1 MPAVF
6 CYGLCHMSIQE
17 FTECYLTHKKARL
30 CAVMSMWLV
39 HIKEH
44 VWSIGYA
51 QPPSFYLWAS
61 RGVKCCA
68 GGLNEKEVWPCMRGQ
83 PVCSPGSWSGRGW
96 LPLKKW
102 KDSEWKVA
110 RAVKSC
116 EAHSIILQVFY
127 SALYQVPNLLLII
140 IVSNSGMSTTNT
152 PPVFFPLDSYVHNK
166 LCNGI
171 GTGTAKNCSWV
182 RMQYD
187 QAHLHN

>member
-1 MPAVF
+1 MGDRLSYTGSCQDVMPAVF

-17 FTECYLTHKKARL
+17 FTECYLTRKKAGL

-61 RGVKCCA
+61 WGVKCCA

-96 LPLKKW
+96 LPLKKQN
-102 KDSEWKVA
+102 DTEWKVA
-110 RAVKSC
+110 QAAKSC

-127 SALYQVPNLLLII
+127 SALYQVPNLLYYISRALPYMHFASI
-140 IVSNSGMSTTNT
+140 
-152 PPVFFPLDSYVHNK
+152 
-166 LCNGI
+166 LC
-171 GTGTAKNCSWV
+171 
-182 RMQYD
+182 M
-187 QAHLHN
+187 

>member
-102 KDSEWKVA
+102 NDSESKVA

-127 SALYQVPNLLLII
+127 SALYQVPNLSYLILSYI
-140 IVSNSGMSTTNT
+140 LSYCTCGGTQLQGPSH
-152 PPVFFPLDSYVHNK
+152 PVTRF
-166 LCNGI
+166 
-171 GTGTAKNCSWV
+171 
-182 RMQYD
+182 
-187 QAHLHN
+187 LHSI

>member
-17 FTECYLTHKKARL
+17 FTECYLTHKKAGL

-68 GGLNEKEVWPCMRGQ
+68 GGLNKKEVWPCMRGQ

-102 KDSEWKVA
+102 NDSDWKVA
-110 RAVKSC
+110 LAVESC

-127 SALYQVPNLLLII
+127 SALYQVPNLSYLICPFSI
-140 IVSNSGMSTTNT
+140 MAGWLIFAMWQPYLFDNGSRDVVWNT
-152 PPVFFPLDSYVHNK
+152 FKRIHKKP
-166 LCNGI
+166 
-171 GTGTAKNCSWV
+171 
-182 RMQYD
+182 
-187 QAHLHN
+187 